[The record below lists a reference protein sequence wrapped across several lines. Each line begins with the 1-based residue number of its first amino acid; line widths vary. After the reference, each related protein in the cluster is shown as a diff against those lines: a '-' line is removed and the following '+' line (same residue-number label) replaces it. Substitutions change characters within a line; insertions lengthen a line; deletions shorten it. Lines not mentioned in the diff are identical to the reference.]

1 MESIKMLNKAIDLH
15 PLMLSYKYKLI
26 KNDKRGESKQN
37 VRNGHIIQKPLQ
49 KFIEDSAQW

>member
-1 MESIKMLNKAIDLH
+1 
-15 PLMLSYKYKLI
+15 MLSYKYKLI